1 MQILEVV
8 DISKSVVKFYLGKN
22 FTGVL
27 DDCEVL
33 FLRRSITHLTLVD
46 TARQRWP
53 INFLGKV
60 PESLSDQVLL
70 DLKLFVNLNLDL
82 PFLLNQ
88 VHLFN
93 NLVSRWRL
101 LRFLIAW
108 RKLCNL
114 VRYIGLRRLSLFL
127 LLLKILLGKYCWCIL
142 LPFILTI
149 LNFDGH
155 DFLGG
160 LRNTH
165 VLAV

>member
-1 MQILEVV
+1 MRILEVV
-8 DISKSVVKFYLGKN
+8 DITKRVVKFYLGKD

-33 FLRRSITHLTLVD
+33 IVSRRIAHLTLVY

-60 PESLSDQVLL
+60 LESLSDQVLL
-70 DLKLFVNLNLDL
+70 DLKLFVDLYLDL
-82 PFLLNQ
+82 PLLLNQ
-88 VHLFN
+88 VYFFH
-93 NLVSRWRL
+93 NLGSRWRL

-108 RKLCNL
+108 RKLCSL
-114 VRYIGLRRLSLFL
+114 MRYIWLRCLSLFL
-127 LLLKILLGKYCWCIL
+127 LLLKILFSKYCWCIL

-149 LNFDGH
+149 LNFDRH
-155 DFLGG
+155 DFQGG